1 MRILDFKI
9 KNQRLSKNGDFS
21 NIVRGTK
28 NYLKCRFELADAD
41 WFGVRKIAVFENGGE
56 ESAVELERD
65 NTCEVPNEV
74 TDKSYFK
81 LKLVGVKMGKITLIS
96 NKILIN
102 QR

>member
-28 NYLKCRFELADAD
+28 NYLKCRFDMEDAD

-56 ESAVELERD
+56 ECAVALERD

-81 LKLVGVKMGKITLIS
+81 VKLVGVKMGKITLIT
-96 NKILIN
+96 NKALIN